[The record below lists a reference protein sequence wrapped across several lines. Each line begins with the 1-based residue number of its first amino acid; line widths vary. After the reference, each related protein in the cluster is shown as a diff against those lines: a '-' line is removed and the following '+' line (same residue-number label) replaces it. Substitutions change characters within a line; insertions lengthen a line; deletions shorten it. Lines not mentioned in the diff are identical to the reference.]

1 MPNSLVG
8 QRFNVD
14 DRVIRKNSSVLRNRF
29 KLKEGSVI
37 ETLTKVN
44 KVGTKQYYY
53 KVLWDDKRSS
63 EHAQHSLQ
71 PIKES

>member
-14 DRVIRKNSSVLRNRF
+14 DRVTRKNSSVLRNTYQKKF
-29 KLKEGSVI
+29 GSITEAI
-37 ETLTKVN
+37 EKTNSIGSTM
-44 KVGTKQYYY
+44 YYY

-71 PIKES
+71 PVK

>member
-29 KLKEGSVI
+29 KLKGGSVT

-44 KVGTKQYYY
+44 KAGTKQFYY

-63 EHAQHSLQ
+63 EHAQHSL
-71 PIKES
+71 ESVE

>member
-29 KLKEGSVI
+29 KLKGGSVT

-44 KVGTKQYYY
+44 KAGTKQFYY

>member
-1 MPNSLVG
+1 MPNALIG
-8 QRFNVD
+8 QRFNLD
-14 DRVIRKNSSVLRNRF
+14 DRVIRKFTTGFSNKF
-29 KLKEGSVI
+29 KIKRGSVT
-37 ETLTKVN
+37 EALTRVN

>member
-1 MPNSLVG
+1 MPNALIG
-8 QRFNVD
+8 QRFNLD
-14 DRVIRKNSSVLRNRF
+14 DRVIRKFTTGFPNKF
-29 KLKEGSVI
+29 KTKGGNVTEA
-37 ETLTKVN
+37 LTRVN